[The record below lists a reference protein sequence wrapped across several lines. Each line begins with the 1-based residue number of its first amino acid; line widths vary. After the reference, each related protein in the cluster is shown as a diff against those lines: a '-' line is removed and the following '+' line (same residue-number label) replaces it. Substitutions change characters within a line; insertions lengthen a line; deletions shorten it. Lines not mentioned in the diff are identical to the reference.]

1 MKRDM
6 STMRHDVESVHHVKE
21 DIDDLRD
28 CIDKLQEQN
37 RRRKLRLLE
46 QVSPIYHCLWMPVL
60 FRINLN
66 IFYFILLTLRI
77 CQSDAER
84 FESPSPAICM
94 ITFGILPFYK
104 CIVTDDLF
112 NFYKTKESSIE
123 QGEKRAK

>member
-46 QVSPIYHCLWMPVL
+46 QVSATMPVDAYFHCSDL
-60 FRINLN
+60 FDL
-66 IFYFILLTLRI
+66 FALLTI
-77 CQSDAER
+77 
-84 FESPSPAICM
+84 
-94 ITFGILPFYK
+94 
-104 CIVTDDLF
+104 
-112 NFYKTKESSIE
+112 
-123 QGEKRAK
+123 

>member
-46 QVSPIYHCLWMPVL
+46 QVARHFSMWMPILIRFELLL
-60 FRINLN
+60 FQWGLTASINFN
-66 IFYFILLTLRI
+66 
-77 CQSDAER
+77 AER
-84 FESPSPAICM
+84 F
-94 ITFGILPFYK
+94 
-104 CIVTDDLF
+104 
-112 NFYKTKESSIE
+112 
-123 QGEKRAK
+123 

>member
-46 QVSPIYHCLWMPVL
+46 QVSSISQCLWMPIL
-60 FRINLN
+60 FRIH
-66 IFYFILLTLRI
+66 
-77 CQSDAER
+77 
-84 FESPSPAICM
+84 FESFS
-94 ITFGILPFYK
+94 Y
-104 CIVTDDLF
+104 
-112 NFYKTKESSIE
+112 
-123 QGEKRAK
+123 

>member
-46 QVSPIYHCLWMPVL
+46 QVAVARHFSI
-60 FRINLN
+60 FDLN
-66 IFYFILLTLRI
+66 YFYFG
-77 CQSDAER
+77 D
-84 FESPSPAICM
+84 
-94 ITFGILPFYK
+94 
-104 CIVTDDLF
+104 
-112 NFYKTKESSIE
+112 
-123 QGEKRAK
+123 